1 MDFSEDP
8 GAPEGFDSVICSVFM
23 LWSMM
28 DLHFSISPLVF
39 GSALTWLV
47 VVTRGANRK
56 KKEKKRIYQIRDQK
70 SLTPHF
76 LSPQVKQGLFSVFCI
91 YLEVEEE
98 GRVAGGLK
106 LQRGNEG
113 QR

>member
-56 KKEKKRIYQIRDQK
+56 KKEEKNI
-70 SLTPHF
+70 SN
-76 LSPQVKQGLFSVFCI
+76 QGSKIIDTTFSI
-91 YLEVEEE
+91 STS
-98 GRVAGGLK
+98 
-106 LQRGNEG
+106 
-113 QR
+113 